1 MVALLKTKIPRET
14 REARIELEQIV
25 RESPKHLN
33 ALADLEI
40 IYRNL
45 YRMKDNPDKP
55 GTIFMSEV
63 NSISLGG
70 NVGCTSPPVLVD
82 LSIIS

>member
-45 YRMKDNPDKP
+45 YRSMEDIKIYPR
-55 GTIFMSEV
+55 
-63 NSISLGG
+63 
-70 NVGCTSPPVLVD
+70 
-82 LSIIS
+82 

>member
-1 MVALLKTKIPRET
+1 MSEVN

-45 YRMKDNPDKP
+45 YRMKDANRCFDA
-55 GTIFMSEV
+55 EV
-63 NSISLGG
+63 LYLDIHVFHHHFCHTQLSVFCVYLISSIPTYSH
-70 NVGCTSPPVLVD
+70 
-82 LSIIS
+82 